1 MEKIRI
7 NDFRLSRE
15 LFQLEL
21 LNVSGSIDADLYF
34 LKALAAVRINI
45 EFLTRT
51 CIDEKSRSSFCIR
64 SEFHDMVKRLLD
76 PEPSLKDLT
85 KFIPSVGLVTLF
97 PHRFSLEILGL
108 SLNVLGRARLPIH
121 GIASSI
127 SSITFVTD
135 FERLEEAVKELQEG
149 LLHGDDRR
157 LL

>member
-15 LFQLEL
+15 LFQLDL
-21 LNVSGSIDADLYF
+21 LYVSGSSDADLNF
-34 LKALAAVRINI
+34 LKALAALRINI

-51 CIDEKSRSSFCIR
+51 CINERSRSSFCIR
-64 SEFHDMVKRLLD
+64 SEFHDKVKKLLD
-76 PEPSLKDLT
+76 SEPSLKDVA
-85 KFIPSVGLVTLF
+85 KFTPSVGLVTLF
-97 PHRFSLEILGL
+97 PHRFSLMILGL
-108 SLNVLGRARLPIH
+108 SLNALEMARIPIH

-135 FERLEEAVKELQEG
+135 FVSLEKAVKELREG
-149 LLHGDDRR
+149 LLHGNDRR